1 MGNIKNMKDN
11 CRMTKYAYIHNHEII
26 QNTENSSLYEAG
38 QCDVML
44 NSVRMTQA
52 YAYST
57 LRSVSTSSVKFRSCD
72 TNAA

>member
-1 MGNIKNMKDN
+1 MKDN

-26 QNTENSSLYEAG
+26 QNNENSSLYEAG

-44 NSVRMTQA
+44 NSVRTTQA

-57 LRSVSTSSVKFRSCD
+57 
-72 TNAA
+72 